1 MHEEFVVGA
10 WLAKRYMHMGVNEAW
25 HHRKTRSVN
34 CFCIGTIGSVDC
46 EIFADCND
54 AITFEENV
62 GFCLRGRAC
71 SVDDVSTGNEYR
83 FQ

>member
-25 HHRKTRSVN
+25 HHRKTSGIDG
-34 CFCIGTIGSVDC
+34 FCIGTIGGVDD
-46 EIFADCND
+46 EIFTDRND
-54 AITFEENV
+54 AIAFQENIS
-62 GFCLRGRAC
+62 FCLWCGAC
-71 SVDDVSTGNEYR
+71 SVDDVSTSNEYC